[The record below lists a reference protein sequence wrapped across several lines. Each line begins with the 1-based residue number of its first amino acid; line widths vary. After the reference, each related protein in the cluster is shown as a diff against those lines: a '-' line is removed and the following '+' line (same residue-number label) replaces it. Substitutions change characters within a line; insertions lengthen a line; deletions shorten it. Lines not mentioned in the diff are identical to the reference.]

1 MDPKAFWTSLPRAAR
16 LYLTVVGAVGVAG
29 TAAVVTGAATG
40 TPLLAAAPSPSPS
53 PGAGTN
59 YCNRFTG
66 HLAANLGKSQSQVQ
80 QAISQAVSQTID
92 DAVKNGDLTQSQANA
107 IKSKVGSNASGAQCA
122 LGTRGIPRI
131 GRGGFGPFLGGL
143 RFNELD
149 EVAKVLGIS
158 TSQLQQ
164 DLRNGQTVQQ
174 LATAKGMDEAT
185 FQSKLASQTKTDLDQ
200 QVKAGSM
207 TQNQENAIL
216 QRIQTGTPP
225 LWNGM
230 PRPRFGRPPAPNA
243 SPSPPAAP
251 VPSPSATP

>member
-16 LYLTVVGAVGVAG
+16 VYVTVVGAAAVAG
-29 TAAVVTGAATG
+29 TAAVITGAATG
-40 TPLLAAAPSPSPS
+40 TPLLAASPSPSPS
-53 PGAGTN
+53 PGSGTN
-59 YCNRFTG
+59 YCSRFNG

-80 QAISQAVSQTID
+80 QAISKSVSQTID

-107 IKSKVGSNASGAQCA
+107 IKAKLGSNTSGAQCA
-122 LGTRGIPRI
+122 LGPRGFPAI
-131 GRGGFGPFLGGL
+131 GRGGFGPFTGA
-143 RFNELD
+143 RFNELG

-164 DLRNGQTVQQ
+164 DLRSGQTVQQ

-185 FQSKLASQTKTDLDQ
+185 FQSKLVSQTRTDLDQ

-216 QRIQTGTPP
+216 QRLGNGTPP
-225 LWNGM
+225 LWNGTP
-230 PRPRFGRPPAPNA
+230 PRRFGHPPA
-243 SPSPPAAP
+243 PPAAP
-251 VPSPSATP
+251 GTPPAPAPSPSATP